1 MGYDVVVVGGG
12 IAGLTSAAYL
22 SREGLHVLVCEKAEK
37 AGGLVNS
44 FDHKGFIFDGG
55 IRAIENSG
63 IIFPMLKQL
72 GIEVDFVKS
81 PVSVGIGNR
90 IIRLTSK
97 ESLKDYEDLLSWAFP
112 ENKADVK
119 GITQEVSRVM
129 DLMDIL
135 YGIDNPLFME
145 IGKDRAYLLK
155 TLLPWY
161 IRYRLNIGKA
171 VKLSLPINTYME
183 RFTKNDSLRSMVTQ
197 HFFTDTPS
205 FFALSY
211 FSLYLDYSYPMGGT
225 GELIRKMVEKI
236 EELGG
241 EIHTGTTVISVDLK
255 GRTLTTASGETIGFR
270 KLVWAADLTKLY
282 SAVDTG
288 VLTDQRVIQSIAQRR
303 EDLTGKTGGDSIFTV
318 YLTVDRPKEDFER
331 ICSPHLF
338 YTPKTTGLSSI
349 SLEDLRTGDADD
361 PKAFTKEKD
370 RIMEWL
376 GRYMDLNTFEISF
389 PVMRDDSLA
398 PPGKTGI
405 IASTLM
411 EYRLVKHIADLG
423 WYEDFK
429 QVCEEQVVRVLDGS
443 IFPWLSESVTG
454 VFSSTPM
461 TIERVTGN
469 HQGAITGWSFTN
481 DMIPVEN
488 RFQKIADSVFTPLP
502 GVFQA
507 GQWVFSPSGLPVSV
521 LTGKLAA
528 DEVKKE
534 LKKEAKKDT
543 KRDAGRDER

>member
-1 MGYDVVVVGGG
+1 MGYDVVIVGGG

-22 SREGLHVLVCEKAEK
+22 SREGLRVLVCEKAEK
-37 AGGLVNS
+37 VGGLVNS
-44 FDHKGFIFDGG
+44 FEYKGFTFDGG

-63 IIFPMLKQL
+63 IVFPMLRQL
-72 GIEVDFVKS
+72 GIELEFVKS

-90 IIRLTSK
+90 IIRLTSR
-97 ESLKDYEDLLSWAFP
+97 ESLKDYEELLAWAFP
-112 ENKADVK
+112 ENTADVAS
-119 GITQEVSRVM
+119 ITKEVSRVM

-145 IGKDRAYLLK
+145 IGKDREYLMK

-161 IRYRLNIGKA
+161 VKYRMNIGKA
-171 VKLSLPINTYME
+171 VKLSMPINTYME

-211 FSLYLDYSYPMGGT
+211 FSLYLDYAYPKGGT
-225 GELIRKMVEKI
+225 GVLIEKMVEKI
-236 EELGG
+236 MEQGG
-241 EIHTGTTVISVDLK
+241 EIRTGTEVTSVDLK
-255 GRTLTTASGETIGFR
+255 ARTLLTASGETIGFG
-270 KLVWAADLTKLY
+270 KLVWAADLTRLY

-288 VLTDQRVIQSIAQRR
+288 VLSDQKVIRSTEERR
-303 EDLTGKTGGDSIFTV
+303 HDFSGKTGGDSIFTV
-318 YLTVDRPKEDFER
+318 YLTVDRDKEEFEE

-338 YTPKTTGLSSI
+338 YTPKTTGLSSM
-349 SLEDLRTGDADD
+349 SLEELRAKEGDSTSG
-361 PKAFTKEKD
+361 FTTDKD
-370 RIMEWL
+370 RIIAWL

-411 EYRLVKHIADLG
+411 DYRLVKHIADMG
-423 WYEDFK
+423 WYEEFK
-429 QVCEEQVVRVLDGS
+429 QVCEEQVIRVLDTS
-443 IFPWLSESVTG
+443 IFPWLSESITDR
-454 VFSSTPM
+454 FSSTPI

-469 HQGAITGWSFTN
+469 LQGAITGWSFTN
-481 DMIPVEN
+481 DRIPVEN
-488 RFQKIADSVFTPLP
+488 RFPKIAKSVFTPLP

-534 LKKEAKKDT
+534 LKKEKK
-543 KRDAGRDER
+543 

>member
-1 MGYDVVVVGGG
+1 MGYDVVIVGGG

-22 SREGLHVLVCEKAEK
+22 SREGLRVLVCEKAEK
-37 AGGLVNS
+37 VGGLVNS
-44 FDHKGFIFDGG
+44 FEYKGFTFDGG

-63 IIFPMLKQL
+63 IVFPMLRQL
-72 GIEVDFVKS
+72 GIELEFVKS

-90 IIRLTSK
+90 IIRLTSR
-97 ESLKDYEDLLSWAFP
+97 ESLKDYEELLAWAFP
-112 ENKADVK
+112 ENKADVA
-119 GITQEVSRVM
+119 GITKEVSRVM

-135 YGIDNPLFME
+135 YGIDNPLFMD
-145 IGKDRAYLLK
+145 IGKDREYLMK

-161 IRYRLNIGKA
+161 VRYRMNIGKA
-171 VKLSLPINTYME
+171 VKLNMPINTYME
-183 RFTKNDSLRSMVTQ
+183 RFTKNESLRSMVTQ

-211 FSLYLDYSYPMGGT
+211 FSLYLDYAYPKGGT
-225 GELIRKMVEKI
+225 GVLIGKMVEKI
-236 EELGG
+236 MEQGG
-241 EIHTGTTVISVDLK
+241 EIRTETEVTSVDLK
-255 GRTLTTASGETIGFR
+255 GRTLLTASGETIGFR
-270 KLVWAADLTKLY
+270 KLVWAADLTRLY

-288 VLTDQRVIQSIAQRR
+288 VLSDQKVIRSTEERR
-303 EDLTGKTGGDSIFTV
+303 HDLSGKTGGDSIFTV
-318 YLTVDRPKEDFER
+318 YLTVDRDKEEFEK

-338 YTPKTTGLSSI
+338 YTPKTTGLSSM
-349 SLEDLRTGDADD
+349 SLEELRAKEGDSTSG
-361 PKAFTKEKD
+361 FTTDKD
-370 RIMEWL
+370 RIIAWL

-411 EYRLVKHIADLG
+411 DYRLVKHIADMG
-423 WYEDFK
+423 WYEEFK
-429 QVCEEQVVRVLDGS
+429 QVCEEQVIRVLDNS
-443 IFPWLSESVTG
+443 IFPWLSESITG
-454 VFSSTPM
+454 RFSSTPI

-469 HQGAITGWSFTN
+469 LQGAITGWSFTN
-481 DMIPVEN
+481 DRIPVEN
-488 RFQKIADSVFTPLP
+488 RFPKIAKSVSTPLP

-534 LKKEAKKDT
+534 LKKET
-543 KRDAGRDER
+543 K